1 MQPLDHVARRRGL
14 RQGDGH
20 PGGRD
25 HGSGGQALAEA
36 PQDVLSSA
44 HRIPPILFC
53 KGHVTTFRFQPQVRV
68 PLNHRMIDLSRL
80 LTRLADRLARRP
92 LPTVLAFGLV
102 AAAALVVTLQHLR
115 IDTSTTE
122 MISPDV
128 SFRRNLAAFQQA
140 FPEFHDTVVAVIEG
154 AAPERVDQAAS
165 ALADRLR
172 ASDHFTAVDYPQGEA
187 LFARNGLLFLPL
199 GELRALTE
207 RLAEAQPLL
216 AALAEDP
223 SLRGLAGFLDL
234 ALGDQAQGEAA
245 PELDRML
252 GAMADVVEAQLA
264 GRHAVLSWRG
274 SLRGGDDGAP
284 SRAVVVAQPRFDYGS
299 MAPAADAIAAARL
312 EAASLGIGPDNG
324 LHLGL
329 TGSAV
334 LDTEELAS
342 AGTGALLA
350 GVLSTVA
357 VAVLLLWGLRSLRL
371 SVATLLA
378 LAVGLVLTAGFAT
391 LVIGRLNLLSVT
403 FAVLFVGL
411 GVDFGIHLVLRF
423 EEALS
428 SGDRKHAAL
437 RAAVAGVAGPLSLSA
452 LCAALGFLSFVP
464 TDYLGLAEL
473 GVISA
478 AGMAIAWAVSLTL
491 LPALLAMLRPRLRPT
506 VRWGAGAYGPRRPG
520 LVVAAA
526 ALAGVASLLVV
537 PAVTFDFNPLHLKD
551 PQSESVRT
559 FNALAADPETSPHVI
574 DALAPTLEQADAL
587 AARLDALPEVG
598 EALTLTS
605 FVPKS
610 QDEKLE
616 LIDSLAFYLGP
627 TLIPADPA
635 AAIGPEARRQA
646 LARLDAA
653 LDNAAAT
660 GPGAE
665 RLDAALEAFGEDA
678 SAAALAELE
687 ARLSGTLPDLLERLR
702 QGLDAGPVTLDDLP
716 AGLRHQWVNERGQAR
731 VLVRPANPITDNAG
745 LAAFAGAVLDEA
757 PTATGTPIVI
767 REGGREVVSAFREA
781 SILALAVITILL
793 VLVLHRVRDLVFVL
807 APLALAVL
815 FTAATAVLL
824 GLELN
829 FANVIVVP
837 LLLGLGVSGAVH
849 VVMRWRE
856 EGMPR
861 DLAATST
868 PRAVMF
874 SALTTVASFG
884 SLAISDHLGLASMG
898 LLLTIAIFWS
908 LVCNLLILPSMLAL
922 ASPRSTAAP

>member
-1 MQPLDHVARRRGL
+1 MVNFPRF
-14 RQGDGH
+14 
-20 PGGRD
+20 
-25 HGSGGQALAEA
+25 LA
-36 PQDVLSSA
+36 
-44 HRIPPILFC
+44 
-53 KGHVTTFRFQPQVRV
+53 
-68 PLNHRMIDLSRL
+68 
-80 LTRLADRLARRP
+80 RLADRLARRP
-92 LPTVLAFGLV
+92 VPVVVAFVVV
-102 AAAALVVTLQHLR
+102 AATALAITLQYLR

-128 SFRRNLAAFQQA
+128 SFRRNLTAFQQA
-140 FPEFHDTVVAVIEG
+140 FPEFSDTVVAVIEG
-154 AAPERVDQAAS
+154 GTPERVDQAAG

-172 ASDHFTAVDYPQGEA
+172 VSDHFTAVSYPPGDA
-187 LFARNGLLFLPL
+187 FFARHGLLYLPL
-199 GELRALTE
+199 GEFQALTE

-234 ALGDQAQGEAA
+234 ALADPAEGGTA

-252 GAMADVVEAQLA
+252 DAMADVVEAQLA
-264 GRHAVLSWRG
+264 GQYGELSWRG
-274 SLRGGDDGAP
+274 ALSGGDDASP
-284 SRAVVVAQPRFDYGS
+284 TRAVVMAEPRFDHAS
-299 MAPAADAIAAARL
+299 MAPAADAIAAVRF
-312 EAASLGIGPDNG
+312 EAAASGIGPDNG
-324 LHLGL
+324 LRLGL
-329 TGSAV
+329 TGGAV

-350 GVLSTVA
+350 GCLSTVA
-357 VAVLLLWGLRSLRL
+357 VAVLLVWGLRSLRL
-371 SVATLLA
+371 SLATLLA

-391 LVIGRLNLLSVT
+391 LAIGRLNLISVT

-411 GVDFGIHLVLRF
+411 GVDFGIHVVLRF
-423 EEALS
+423 QEALGG
-428 SGDRKHAAL
+428 GDRKYAAL
-437 RAAVAGVAGPLSLSA
+437 RSAVAGVAGPLSLSA

-464 TDYLGLAEL
+464 TDYRGLAEL

-491 LPALLAMLRPRLRPT
+491 LPALLAMLRAQLRPT
-506 VRWGAGAYGPRRPG
+506 GRGRGGTQGPGRPG
-520 LVVAAA
+520 LVIAAA
-526 ALAGVASLLVV
+526 ALAGAASLLAL
-537 PAVTFDFNPLHLKD
+537 PALTFDFNPLHLKD
-551 PQSESVRT
+551 PKSESVRI

-574 DALAPTLEQADAL
+574 DVLAPTLEQADAL
-587 AARLDALPEVG
+587 AARLNARPEVG

-605 FVPKS
+605 FVPET
-610 QDEKLE
+610 QDAKLE

-627 TLIPADPA
+627 TLVAADPA
-635 AAIGPEARRQA
+635 SPLSEEARRA
-646 LARLDAA
+646 AFAGLRAA
-653 LDNAAAT
+653 LENAAAA
-660 GPGAE
+660 GPGAA
-665 RLDAALEAFGEDA
+665 RLAQALQAFGPEPSDG
-678 SAAALAELE
+678 ALAELE
-687 ARLSGTLPDLLERLR
+687 ARLTGMLPELLERLR
-702 QGLDAGPVTLDDLP
+702 QALDAGPVTLADLP
-716 AGLRHQWVNERGQAR
+716 AGLRDEWVNERGQAR
-731 VLVRPANPITDNAG
+731 VLVRPAAPITDNAG
-745 LAAFAGAVLDEA
+745 LEAFARAVLEA
-757 PTATGTPIVI
+757 APDATGTPIVI
-767 REGGREVVSAFREA
+767 LEGGREVVSAFREA

-793 VLVLHRVRDLVFVL
+793 VIVLHRVRDLFFVL

-815 FTAATAVLL
+815 FTAATAVLF

-856 EGMPR
+856 EHRPR

-868 PRAVMF
+868 PRAVLF

-922 ASPRSTAAP
+922 ASPRREAAP